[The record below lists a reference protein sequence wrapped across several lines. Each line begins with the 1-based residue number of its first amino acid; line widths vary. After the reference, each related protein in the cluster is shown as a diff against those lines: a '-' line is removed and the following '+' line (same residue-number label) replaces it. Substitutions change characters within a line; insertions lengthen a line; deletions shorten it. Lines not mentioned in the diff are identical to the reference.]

1 MPDCQSIQQSGI
13 LAAAMSDG
21 WDLPTVERASTLE
34 QVHRT
39 LRDAIVH
46 GSIAQGTHLREI
58 SLAGALGT
66 SRATVREAIRQLVQ
80 EGLVEYVLHRGNFV
94 RALSPLDRLD
104 VYVAREAIE
113 VGVVT
118 RVLQTEDGVDLTGLE
133 AAMEEL
139 RRRARGRARPD
150 EHVIAADLAFHQELV
165 GLAGSPR
172 LDRAFETL
180 AAETRMLLRLHPRY
194 PWQNYVREHEVI
206 LEALRRRD
214 PQAAALVAEHLRL
227 SARLIREGISRDGDQ
242 AAMPAT
248 AGRGA

>member
-1 MPDCQSIQQSGI
+1 MLDCQSIQQSGI
-13 LAAAMSDG
+13 LAPVSEG
-21 WDLPTVERASTLE
+21 WNLPAVERASTLQ

-39 LRDAIVH
+39 LREAIVQ
-46 GSIAQGTHLREI
+46 GTIEQGTHLREV

-80 EGLVEYVLHRGNFV
+80 EGLVEHAVHRGNFV

-118 RVLQTEDGVDLTGLE
+118 RLLQSENGLDLAGLE
-133 AAMEEL
+133 RAMAEL
-139 RRRARGRARPD
+139 RRRAEGTPRPD
-150 EHVIAADLAFHQELV
+150 EQVIVADLAFHQELV
-165 GLAGSPR
+165 ALARSPR

-180 AAETRMLLRLHPRY
+180 AAETRMLLRLHPAY
-194 PWQNYVREHEVI
+194 PWQDYVREHEVI
-206 LEALRRRD
+206 LEGLRRRD
-214 PQAAALVAEHLRL
+214 PNTPALVAEHLRL

-242 AAMPAT
+242 AEGPAVVAST
-248 AGRGA
+248 A